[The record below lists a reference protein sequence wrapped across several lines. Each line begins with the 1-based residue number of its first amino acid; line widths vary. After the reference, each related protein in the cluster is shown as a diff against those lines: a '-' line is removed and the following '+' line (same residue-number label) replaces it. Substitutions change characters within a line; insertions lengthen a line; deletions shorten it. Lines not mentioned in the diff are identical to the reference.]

1 MISANESSKVTNNN
15 NNNLELYIPR
25 ISALTT
31 EHTIRTLFFQFH
43 VGYVEYADI
52 VATKHPDTKEVQY
65 YSAFVKLQEWGP
77 SRNPADI
84 FHNLKT
90 YKMELN
96 GYGSDSGEKF
106 WWLLPNKTPLPRT
119 KVNVHQLAASTDKL
133 FEQQEAMAAEIKELK
148 ELTVN
153 QNAIIEDLKFK
164 LLMEKE
170 VTDTKLEDMMHLIHQ
185 LQFQS
190 QSRVAAVSESAF
202 LEEPVPEVVNNND
215 CNLAL
220 PPPPP
225 LTRQNAAFYD
235 YVPPPQ
241 LTRTMTSGLNCDISF
256 ATPPPLTRVNAEYY
270 DYVPPPALRRT
281 KSTAESEDLIIS
293 DEDDCLFSRP
303 LRRETKYSPSTDMA
317 ERLNCSSRNSSAFSS
332 SNNSPVSFEDSKRAE
347 ISRDFCGNY

>member
-1 MISANESSKVTNNN
+1 MINAAESNKVTNNNNNN

-31 EHTIRTLFFQFH
+31 ESTIRTLFFQFH

-77 SRNPADI
+77 SRNAADI
-84 FHNLKT
+84 FQNLKT

-148 ELTVN
+148 ELAVN
-153 QNAIIEDLKFK
+153 QYAIIERLQFK
-164 LLMEKE
+164 LLTEKDE
-170 VTDTKLEDMMHLIHQ
+170 TDAKLQDMMHLIQ
-185 LQFQS
+185 EFQS
-190 QSRVAAVSESAF
+190 QSRVTVESV
-202 LEEPVPEVVNNND
+202 EEPVPEVVNNND
-215 CNLAL
+215 GNLAL
-220 PPPPP
+220 PPPPR
-225 LTRQNAAFYD
+225 L
-235 YVPPPQ
+235 
-241 LTRTMTSGLNCDISF
+241 S
-256 ATPPPLTRVNAEYY
+256 RVNAADYY
-270 DYVPPPALRRT
+270 YVTPPPALRRT
-281 KSTAESEDLIIS
+281 KSTAESDDLIIS

-303 LRRETKYSPSTDMA
+303 IRRESTYLQSTDMA
-317 ERLNCSSRNSSAFSS
+317 ERLNCSSRNSSVSS
-332 SNNSPVSFEDSKRAE
+332 SVNSSPVSFEDNKRAE
-347 ISRDFCGNY
+347 ASRDFCGNY

>member
-1 MISANESSKVTNNN
+1 MVLQLQQNIHKMISATESKKVINNIH
-15 NNNLELYIPR
+15 NNLELYIPR

-84 FHNLKT
+84 FHNIKT

-96 GYGSDSGEKF
+96 GYGSDSGEKY

-133 FEQQEAMAAEIKELK
+133 FEQQEAMASEIKELK
-148 ELTVN
+148 ELAVN
-153 QNAIIEDLKFK
+153 QYAIIERLQFK
-164 LLMEKE
+164 LLTERNE
-170 VTDTKLEDMMHLIHQ
+170 TDAKLQEMMHLIHQ
-185 LQFQS
+185 LQFQT
-190 QSRVAAVSESAF
+190 RVTVESV
-202 LEEPVPEVVNNND
+202 EESVPEVVNNND
-215 CNLAL
+215 CNLTL
-220 PPPPP
+220 PPPPR
-225 LTRQNAAFYD
+225 L
-235 YVPPPQ
+235 
-241 LTRTMTSGLNCDISF
+241 S
-256 ATPPPLTRVNAEYY
+256 RVNAA
-270 DYVPPPALRRT
+270 DYNYVSPPPALRRT
-281 KSTAESEDLIIS
+281 MTSDYVLPAAPALRRTKSVAESEDLIIS

-303 LRRETKYSPSTDMA
+303 LRRETMYSQSTDMA
-317 ERLNCSSRNSSAFSS
+317 ERLNCGSRNSSAFSS
-332 SNNSPVSFEDSKRAE
+332 ANNSPVSFEDSKRAE

>member
-1 MISANESSKVTNNN
+1 MISATESSKVTDNNY
-15 NNNLELYIPR
+15 NNLDLYIPR

-31 EHTIRTLFFQFH
+31 EDKIKQLFWQLYIGH
-43 VGYVEYADI
+43 VEYADI
-52 VATKHPDTKEVQY
+52 VATKHPDTKEVLW
-65 YSAFVKLQEWGP
+65 YSAFVRLKYWGP
-77 SRNPADI
+77 ALNVGDI
-84 FHNLKT
+84 FQNLKT

-96 GYGSDSGEKF
+96 GYGSDSGERF
-106 WWLLPNKTPLPRT
+106 WWLFPNKTPLPRT
-119 KVNVHQLAASTDKL
+119 KVNVSQLAASTDKL

-153 QNAIIEDLKFK
+153 QSAIIESLQFK

-170 VTDTKLEDMMHLIHQ
+170 VTDARLEDMMHLIHQ

-190 QSRVAAVSESAF
+190 QARVAEPAF
-202 LEEPVPEVVNNND
+202 IDEPVPEVVNNND

-235 YVPPPQ
+235 YVEPPP
-241 LTRTMTSGLNCDISF
+241 LTRTVRICEEFAPMTPPPALKRTMTSGL
-256 ATPPPLTRVNAEYY
+256 AA
-270 DYVPPPALRRT
+270 PPALSRT
-281 KSTAESEDLIIS
+281 KSVAESEDLIIS

-303 LRRETKYSPSTDMA
+303 LRRETIYSQSTDMA

-332 SNNSPVSFEDSKRAE
+332 SNNSPISFEDSKRAE